1 MRKLIAVFGLIVP
14 MLAFAQAPD
23 RSRPPAVGRPPSLK
37 LPSIQ
42 HLKLPNGLPVLLME
56 KRGVPVV
63 QVNLLVKADSA
74 GDPPGKSG
82 LTSLMLDLMDEGAG
96 SRSALELADAI
107 DFLGANISTFSGV
120 RFSGVTLYAPVAKL
134 GDAIPLMADIAQRPR
149 FAPEELERKR
159 KERLTALLQSHDQPN
174 IIASALSTRT
184 LWGPAHPYGLAAS
197 ISEPGIR
204 SITVEDLKSLHASAF
219 HPGAATIVA
228 VGEVS
233 AAALLPVLE
242 SAFGRWSQRTFAEAA
257 IAAPKQVAGR
267 TVYLVDKPGAAQ
279 SVIRIGRIGAERM
292 TPDYFPMIVM
302 NTILGGSFTSRLNQN
317 LREQHGYSYGAGSS
331 FDFRLVPGPFVA
343 ASSVQTAVT
352 DKALAEFMNELRR
365 ILQPPTEEEVTRAR
379 NYLALG
385 YPGNFQTVREIA
397 GAMQELVAYGLPDDY
412 LNSYIDRVLAVTK
425 ADVERVA
432 RKYIDPENLAI
443 IVVGDR
449 KTVEAGIR
457 GLNLGEIRTLSV
469 EDVLGKRPVLQ

>member
-1 MRKLIAVFGLIVP
+1 MRKLIAVVGLLVP
-14 MLAFAQAPD
+14 LLAFAQTPD

-37 LPSIQ
+37 LPPIQ
-42 HLKLPNGLPVLLME
+42 RLKLSNGLPVLLME

-74 GDPPGKSG
+74 GDPPEKSG

-107 DFLGANISTFSGV
+107 DFLGANISTFAGV
-120 RFSGVTLYAPVAKL
+120 RFSGVALYAPVAKL
-134 GDAIPLMADIAQRPR
+134 GEAVSLMADIAQRPR
-149 FAPEELERKR
+149 FAAEELERKR
-159 KERLTALLQSHDQPN
+159 TERLTALLQSHDQPN
-174 IIASALSTRT
+174 TIASVLSART
-184 LWGPAHPYGLAAS
+184 LWGPVHPYGLGTS
-197 ISEPGIR
+197 ISEPSIR
-204 SITVEDLKSLHASAF
+204 SVTVEDLKGLHASAF
-219 HPGAATIVA
+219 HSGAATIVA
-228 VGEVS
+228 VGDIS
-233 AAALLPVLE
+233 ASSLLPSLE
-242 SAFGRWSQRTFAEAA
+242 SAFGKWPQKAYTEVP
-257 IAAPKQVAGR
+257 IAVPKQVAGR
-267 TVYLVDKPGAAQ
+267 TVYLVDKPGSAQ

-331 FDFRLVPGPFVA
+331 FDFRVVPGPFVA

-365 ILQPPTEEEVTRAR
+365 VLQPPTEEEVMRAR

-397 GAMQELVAYGLPDDY
+397 GAIQELAAYGLPDDY

-449 KTVEAGIR
+449 KTIEAGIR
-457 GLNLGEIRTLSV
+457 GLNLGEVRTLSV

>member
-1 MRKLIAVFGLIVP
+1 MRKLIAVIGLIVP

-42 HLKLPNGLPVLLME
+42 HMKLSNGLPVLLME
-56 KRGVPVV
+56 KRGVPVI
-63 QVNLLVKADSA
+63 QINLLVKADSA

-96 SRSALELADAI
+96 SRGALELADAI
-107 DFLGANISTFSGV
+107 DFLGANISTFAGV
-120 RFSGVTLYAPVAKL
+120 RVSGVTLYAPVARL
-134 GDAIPLMADIAQRPR
+134 GEAIPLMADIAQRPR

-159 KERLTALLQSHDQPN
+159 KERLTALLQSHDQPTV
-174 IIASALSTRT
+174 IASVLSSRT
-184 LWGPAHPYGLAAS
+184 LWGPAHPYSLAAS
-197 ISEPGIR
+197 ISEAGIR
-204 SITVEDLKSLHASAF
+204 SITTEDLKSLHSSTF

-233 AAALLPVLE
+233 AATLLPGLE
-242 SAFGRWSQRTFAEAA
+242 SAFGKWAQKTFTE
-257 IAAPKQVAGR
+257 IPVAAPKQVSGR
-267 TVYLVDKPGAAQ
+267 TIYLVDKPGAAQ
-279 SVIRIGRIGAERM
+279 SVIRIGRIGAERK

-302 NTILGGSFTSRLNQN
+302 NTVLGGSFTSRLNQN

-331 FDFRLVPGPFVA
+331 FDFRIVPGPFIA
-343 ASSVQTAVT
+343 TSSVQTAVT

-365 ILQPPTEEEVTRAR
+365 ILQPLTEEEVTRAR

-385 YPGNFQTVREIA
+385 YPGNFQTVGEIA
-397 GAMQELVAYGLPDDY
+397 GAIQEVVAYGLPDDY
-412 LNSYIDRVLAVTK
+412 LNSYIEHVLAVTK

-432 RKYIDPENLAI
+432 REYIDPENLAI

-449 KTVEAGIR
+449 KAVEAGIR
-457 GLNLGEIRTLSV
+457 GLNLGELRALSV
-469 EDVLGKRPVLQ
+469 EDVLGKKPVLQ